1 MEKDGRVILELL
13 QNKEYVTAEALA
25 DAMKLSIKTVRLRI
39 KNLNETGRG
48 NGYSIQAKPRKGYY
62 LCVEDPE
69 KWESF
74 LKKEE
79 SREQIPNSATERI
92 HFLLAYLLYHEEY
105 IKIDELSDF
114 LFVSRNTLSDSLRQ
128 VERIVN
134 RYDLQID
141 RKPNFG
147 VRIVGR
153 EYNFRRC
160 IGDCFVRRD
169 VFGELEERKKR
180 QLASIADSVLSVMKE
195 TEIHMTETSL
205 DSFIYHVYVAIKR
218 IRLGH
223 GITEGETDPLFTEE
237 RMAEGLQLTVKEW
250 EFVEWLA
257 VILSQRWQIE
267 ISHAEKN
274 YIALYL
280 AGKRTIELDDI
291 SETNFI
297 IDEEIGKTVDIILEI
312 LLDEFNID
320 LRGNFHVRMMLN
332 SHLVPFRTRIR
343 YGISHKNELLPE
355 IKENYVFPYTM
366 AVRIGKM
373 LEELY
378 HKPISEDE
386 IGYFAMTFALGIEEM
401 KRSQVRKSNIL
412 IVCNSG
418 KGSSY
423 LLKYRYQKEFGEYL
437 NEIYISDRIG
447 VSRFDFSKVDY
458 VFTTVPIS
466 ERVPVPIIEVGC
478 FLENED
484 VIRVKKVLAK
494 GHTPYLRQIYR
505 PERFFVGIHGEN
517 REEILR
523 NFCKAIERREKLP
536 EGFLDEVMKRESLGD
551 TDFGNLVAMPHPYKI
566 LEDETKVFV
575 GILDKPVLWSRNQVQ
590 IVFLISVG
598 KQDNRLP
605 YFYEATTRAMDSS
618 EGIRRLIQ
626 EKNYE
631 VLTELLENHV

>member
-39 KNLNETGRG
+39 KSLNETGRG

-478 FLENED
+478 FW
-484 VIRVKKVLAK
+484 K
-494 GHTPYLRQIYR
+494 
-505 PERFFVGIHGEN
+505 
-517 REEILR
+517 
-523 NFCKAIERREKLP
+523 
-536 EGFLDEVMKRESLGD
+536 MK
-551 TDFGNLVAMPHPYKI
+551 M
-566 LEDETKVFV
+566 
-575 GILDKPVLWSRNQVQ
+575 
-590 IVFLISVG
+590 
-598 KQDNRLP
+598 
-605 YFYEATTRAMDSS
+605 
-618 EGIRRLIQ
+618 
-626 EKNYE
+626 
-631 VLTELLENHV
+631 